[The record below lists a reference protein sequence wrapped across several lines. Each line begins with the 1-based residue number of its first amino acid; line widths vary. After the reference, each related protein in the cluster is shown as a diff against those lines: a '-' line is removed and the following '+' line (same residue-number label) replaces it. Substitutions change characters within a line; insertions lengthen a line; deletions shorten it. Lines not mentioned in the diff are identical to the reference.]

1 MTDYGCP
8 NCGAPYLRTAS
19 ADERR
24 TGEIR
29 LPDVAHDRVCYKA
42 RVQPEA
48 YFGFTLY
55 FHPATVY
62 RVEVRDGPDG
72 GGSWTLS
79 AERDVYASRATAEDR
94 RATLERDADG
104 SGAAEYEARVREIP
118 LDEARTRGA

>member
-24 TGEIR
+24 TGEIQ
-29 LPDVAHDRVCYKA
+29 LPEVDHERVCFKA

-62 RVEVRDGPDG
+62 RVESR
-72 GGSWTLS
+72 GSPNDDWERP
-79 AERDVYASRATAEDR
+79 AERDTYASRATAEDR
-94 RATLERDADG
+94 RAKLERTGDG
-104 SGAAEYEARVREIP
+104 RAVRIRE
-118 LDEARTRGA
+118 LTLSESRTNAGGRGP